1 MHLVHQYPPDYVG
14 GTELYTQTLATMQAE
29 AGHHVAVFCPSPRSE
44 EGRAMMADREAGV
57 RVYRLLVGER
67 TRTQVFR
74 DSFGQRQLL
83 GALQMIL
90 DQEAP
95 DLVHVQHLMGMPTG
109 LVDLLVDAGIP
120 YVVTLHD
127 YWYFCANAQ
136 LLTNTDQTICA
147 GPDDRAVNCGQCA
160 LVRAGKR
167 NIGWVAPAVAPVMQ
181 MRNKRLR
188 GILDRASHVVA
199 PTEFVRQT
207 YAAAGMSS
215 DNMVTILHGI
225 EMPEKELETA
235 RRRLATRQRDGCLRI
250 GYVGSIGWQKGVH
263 ILIEAVNM
271 LPTERVYLTLY
282 GDLSSFP
289 DYVTQLQELVQHPGI
304 TLAGPVSR
312 EDLWMALA
320 EFDVVIL
327 PTLWYETSSLILD
340 EVFAMG
346 IPVVASRIGVMV
358 EKVRDGV
365 NGRLFAAGDV
375 VALHR
380 VLLDLLENPDLL
392 DDWRSGIP
400 PVRTIHEHVGEIERL
415 YQSTW
420 HAV

>member
-1 MHLVHQYPPDYVG
+1 MLD
-14 GTELYTQTLATMQAE
+14 
-29 AGHHVAVFCPSPRSE
+29 
-44 EGRAMMADREAGV
+44 
-57 RVYRLLVGER
+57 
-67 TRTQVFR
+67 
-74 DSFGQRQLL
+74 
-83 GALQMIL
+83 ALHTVL

-109 LVDLLVDAGIP
+109 LVDLLVDATIP

-136 LLTNTDQTICA
+136 LLTNTDQRICA
-147 GPDDRAVNCGQCA
+147 GPDERAVNCGQCA
-160 LVRAGKR
+160 LVRAGRK
-167 NIGWVAPAVAPVMQ
+167 NIAWMAPTVAPVMR

-188 GILDRASHVVA
+188 TVLNRASIVIA

-207 YAAAGMSS
+207 YMEAGMSS
-215 DNMVTILHGI
+215 DTMVTIRHGI

-235 RRRLATRQRDGCLRI
+235 RRRLVTRKRDGCLRI

-271 LPTERVYLTLY
+271 LPTECVQLTLY
-282 GDLSSFP
+282 GDLGSFP
-289 DYVTQLQELVQHPGI
+289 DYVTRLQRLVQHPGI
-304 TLAGPVSR
+304 ILAGPVSR
-312 EDLWMALA
+312 ENLWMALA

-327 PTLWYETSSLILD
+327 PTLWYETSSLVLD

-365 NGRLFAAGDV
+365 NGRLFTAGD
-375 VALHR
+375 AFDLHR
-380 VLLDLLENPDLL
+380 VLLDLLENPDVL
-392 DDWRSGIP
+392 DHWRAGIP
-400 PVRTIHEHVGEIERL
+400 PVRMIHEHVEEIGRL
-415 YQSTW
+415 YQSTLNT
-420 HAV
+420 V